1 MKINCTSCGHKV
13 DLGNDYDDF
22 TGEVKC
28 FVCGALLEVKT
39 EEGNV
44 KAVKLVKI
52 ESHPSP
58 EEGFVQAR

>member
-1 MKINCTSCGHKV
+1 V

-44 KAVKLVKI
+44 KAVKFVKI
-52 ESHPSP
+52 VSRPSP
-58 EEGFVQAR
+58 EEAFMQAR